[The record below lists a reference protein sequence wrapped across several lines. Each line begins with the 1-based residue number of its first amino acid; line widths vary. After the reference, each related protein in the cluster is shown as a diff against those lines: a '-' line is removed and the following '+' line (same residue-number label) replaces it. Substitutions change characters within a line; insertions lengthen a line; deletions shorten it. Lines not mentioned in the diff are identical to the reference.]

1 MNMGKGFT
9 IGTVFFVGGTLG
21 VQEFKHQD
29 ANVHSHQ
36 EPPGILD
43 QLQGRA
49 AMTQVSSGPI
59 MWSSPP
65 APSGWTL
72 DLQGVSARNER
83 RIEALTT
90 RFTPLTV
97 FFS

>member
-29 ANVHSHQ
+29 ANLHSHQ
-36 EPPGILD
+36 EPPSILD

-49 AMTQVSSGPI
+49 AMTQVSSGP

-65 APSGWTL
+65 ASYAWTL
-72 DLQGVSARNER
+72 NLQGVSER
-83 RIEALTT
+83 HKRGMEALRTS
-90 RFTPLTV
+90 RAPLSI